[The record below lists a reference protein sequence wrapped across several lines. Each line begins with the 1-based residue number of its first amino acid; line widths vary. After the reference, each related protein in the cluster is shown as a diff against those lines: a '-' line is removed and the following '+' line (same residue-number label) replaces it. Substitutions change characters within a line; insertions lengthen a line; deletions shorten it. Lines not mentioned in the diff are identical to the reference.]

1 MIGKVTV
8 DMAGAQM
15 GGAARYAAELFDYLA
30 RTERQNVQVIGA
42 GRRVE
47 PSWLV
52 CREVAGYRPSRR
64 VALNNVSFVMPGGP
78 RWALLRNA
86 LHFMT
91 DAEASRIS
99 PTLLSSVRREAV
111 IVRLA
116 AQRADVLVVPSGAM
130 AERVV
135 NVMPRVSSRVVV
147 RPHPVS
153 ANSMPRQNR
162 DAAILCPI
170 LFAPYKRMDEHI
182 GDLLSALAE
191 RGEQTVRVRLTAF
204 PVDLPPGLALDPR
217 LEFLGPV
224 SQGDL
229 REFQARSQAIFFPTS
244 LESFGYPLA
253 EARVSGQPVIA
264 QDTTQNREIA
274 GAALCGYAA
283 GDAASLHRALERA
296 LIADIAPDPAPFDP
310 DAYFDWILGSP
321 S

>member
-1 MIGKVTV
+1 VIGKVTV

-15 GGAARYAAELFDYLA
+15 GGAARYAVELFDYLA
-30 RTERQNVQVIGA
+30 RTGRQNVQVIGA
-42 GRRVE
+42 GRRVG

-52 CREVAGYRPSRR
+52 RREAAGHRPSRR
-64 VALNNVSFVMPGGP
+64 VALNNVSFVTPGGP
-78 RWALLRNA
+78 RWTLLRNA

-99 PTLLSSVRREAV
+99 PTLLSSVRREATV
-111 IVRLA
+111 VRLA
-116 AQRADVLVVPSGAM
+116 AQRADVLVVPSAAM

-135 NVMPRVSSRVVV
+135 HAMPRVSSRVVV

-153 ANSMPRQNR
+153 ANFLPPQNR
-162 DAAILCPI
+162 DPAILCPV

-182 GDLLSALAE
+182 EDLLAALAE
-191 RGEQTVRVRLTAF
+191 HPEYKVRVRLTAF
-204 PVDLPPGLALDPR
+204 PADLPPGLALDPR
-217 LEFLGPV
+217 LDFLGSV

-229 REFQARSQAIFFPTS
+229 QDFRARSQAIFFPTS

-253 EARVSGQPVIA
+253 EARVSGQPIIA

-296 LIADIAPDPAPFDP
+296 LVADITPDPAPFDP